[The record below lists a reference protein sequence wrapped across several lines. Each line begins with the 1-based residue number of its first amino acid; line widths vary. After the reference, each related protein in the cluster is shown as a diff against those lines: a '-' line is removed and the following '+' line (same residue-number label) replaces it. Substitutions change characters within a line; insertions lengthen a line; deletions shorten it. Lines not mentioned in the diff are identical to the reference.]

1 MRHGMRL
8 LLDRPGTHCELAF
21 QSYLSLSLTH
31 FVRSPG
37 ESFNINT
44 AAAAVG
50 GAGGSAAL
58 WDGGGVGF
66 PTLFNLPTAAAAT
79 ILGNGNEK

>member
-1 MRHGMRL
+1 MRL

-31 FVRSPG
+31 SLTLSAVRPG